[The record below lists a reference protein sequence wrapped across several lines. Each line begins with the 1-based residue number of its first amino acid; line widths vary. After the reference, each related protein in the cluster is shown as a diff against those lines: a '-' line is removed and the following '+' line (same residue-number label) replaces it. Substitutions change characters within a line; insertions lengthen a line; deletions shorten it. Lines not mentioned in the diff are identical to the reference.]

1 MLIILEE
8 LETDSHIED
17 LYYELQNYL
26 DEQNLSIQYI
36 DHLDKDEIE
45 ISEELQSF
53 LLFITHYFKKFKI

>member
-26 DEQNLSIQYI
+26 DEQNLPIQYKQTI
-36 DHLDKDEIE
+36 
-45 ISEELQSF
+45 
-53 LLFITHYFKKFKI
+53 FIKLIYTFKIFKSVD